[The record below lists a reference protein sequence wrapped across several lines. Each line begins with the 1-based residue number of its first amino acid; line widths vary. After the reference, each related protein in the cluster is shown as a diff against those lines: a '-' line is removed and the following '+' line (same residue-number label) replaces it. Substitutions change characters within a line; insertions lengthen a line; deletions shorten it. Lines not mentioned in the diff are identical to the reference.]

1 MPPEP
6 RMSLIVISLHIQ
18 HPRGP
23 PEATV
28 PPTSRYG
35 PRIEN
40 RPTDPLLSGGTGA
53 AAPGRPPER
62 LGATEIPGMALFRSV
77 YAVLALYSTY
87 NGHLSPFPSFVF
99 LGSVP
104 P

>member
-1 MPPEP
+1 MLAEP
-6 RMSLIVISLHIQ
+6 RMSIIAVFLHIQ

-40 RPTDPLLSGGTGA
+40 RPSAPLLSGGTGA
-53 AAPGRPPER
+53 APGGPPER
-62 LGATEIPGMALFRSV
+62 PGATEILRMALFRSV
-77 YAVLALYSTY
+77 PAVLALRSTY
-87 NGHLSPFPSFVF
+87 KGHLSPFPSSVF
-99 LGSVP
+99 LAGGP

>member
-1 MPPEP
+1 
-6 RMSLIVISLHIQ
+6 MSIIALFLHIR
-18 HPRGP
+18 HPGGP

-53 AAPGRPPER
+53 APGRGRSALP
-62 LGATEIPGMALFRSV
+62 GYDSATEIPGMALVWPVS
-77 YAVLALYSTY
+77 ATLAL
-87 NGHLSPFPSFVF
+87 
-99 LGSVP
+99 
-104 P
+104 

>member
-1 MPPEP
+1 MLAEP
-6 RMSLIVISLHIQ
+6 RMSIIALFLHIQ

-53 AAPGRPPER
+53 APGGPPER
-62 LGATEIPGMALFRSV
+62 PGATEIPGMALV
-77 YAVLALYSTY
+77 WPVPAVLALHSTY
-87 NGHLSPFPSFVF
+87 KGHLSPFPSSVF
-99 LGSVP
+99 LGSAP

>member
-1 MPPEP
+1 MLAEP
-6 RMSLIVISLHIQ
+6 RMSIIAVFLHIR

-53 AAPGRPPER
+53 APGGPPER
-62 LGATEIPGMALFRSV
+62 PSATEIPGMALV
-77 YAVLALYSTY
+77 WPVPAILAL
-87 NGHLSPFPSFVF
+87 
-99 LGSVP
+99 
-104 P
+104 

>member
-6 RMSLIVISLHIQ
+6 RMSLIALSLHIQ

-23 PEATV
+23 PEAAV

-53 AAPGRPPER
+53 APGRPPER
-62 LGATEIPGMALFRSV
+62 PGATEIPGMALFRSV

-87 NGHLSPFPSFVF
+87 NGHLSPFPSSVF
-99 LGSVP
+99 LGRGP

>member
-1 MPPEP
+1 
-6 RMSLIVISLHIQ
+6 MSIIAVFLHIQ

-53 AAPGRPPER
+53 APGGPPER
-62 LGATEIPGMALFRSV
+62 PSATEIPGMALV
-77 YAVLALYSTY
+77 WPVPAILAL
-87 NGHLSPFPSFVF
+87 
-99 LGSVP
+99 
-104 P
+104 

>member
-1 MPPEP
+1 
-6 RMSLIVISLHIQ
+6 MSIIALFLHIQ

-53 AAPGRPPER
+53 APGEPPER
-62 LGATEIPGMALFRSV
+62 PGATEIPGMALFGSV
-77 YAVLALYSTY
+77 SAILALYSTY
-87 NGHLSPFPSFVF
+87 NGHLSPFRSPVP
-99 LGSVP
+99 LGCAP

>member
-1 MPPEP
+1 MLAEP
-6 RMSLIVISLHIQ
+6 RMSIIAVFLHIQ

-53 AAPGRPPER
+53 APGGPPER
-62 LGATEIPGMALFRSV
+62 PGATEIPGMALV
-77 YAVLALYSTY
+77 WPVPAILALQSTY
-87 NGHLSPFPSFVF
+87 RHRFITIPSSVF
-99 LGSVP
+99 LAPGP

>member
-6 RMSLIVISLHIQ
+6 RMSLIAVFLHIQ

-53 AAPGRPPER
+53 APGRPPER
-62 LGATEIPGMALFRSV
+62 PGATEIPGMALFRSV

-99 LGSVP
+99 LGSGP

>member
-1 MPPEP
+1 MLAEP
-6 RMSLIVISLHIQ
+6 RMSTIALFLHIQ

-53 AAPGRPPER
+53 APGGPPER
-62 LGATEIPGMALFRSV
+62 PGGTEIPGMALFRPV
-77 YAVLALYSTY
+77 AAVLALYSTY
-87 NGHLSPFPSFVF
+87 KGHLKPFPSSGFF
-99 LGSVP
+99 APVP